1 MNFVHKK
8 RTYAILLIVVLLFL
22 LIFSNKIEELL
33 YPIDYR
39 QEISTSASK
48 YNVDPFLIAA
58 IIRVENNYKAEGT
71 SSKGAMGLM
80 QLMPETAQWIKE
92 SSNIGTSGSDH
103 DLQNVSINIDM
114 GAWYL
119 NWLLNYYDGH
129 LNYAIAAYNAGQGTV
144 NKWRATNVWDGSET
158 SISTIPYGQT
168 KHFVKRV
175 RYYYD
180 KYHKI
185 YGPDLKS

>member
-8 RTYAILLIVVLLFL
+8 RTYAILLIAVLLFL

-58 IIRVENNYKAEGT
+58 IIRVENNFKVEGT
-71 SSKGAMGLM
+71 SSKGALGLM

-92 SSNIGTSGSDH
+92 SSNIGTVGSDH
-103 DLQNVSINIDM
+103 DLQDASVNIDM

-119 NWLLNYYDGH
+119 SWLLNYYDGH

-180 KYHKI
+180 KYHKV